1 MTEAT
6 TTARRRNQ
14 LSMLHLGAK
23 NMGWDEDTRRA
34 WMDKLVGQRSGK
46 DCTDAELDRLCTEM
60 RRLGALDNGRPLG
73 RADAGGRGEGRPSRA
88 QLIALKTAAKK
99 LGFSGI
105 DDPGL
110 TTFVR
115 KVAKVDSPRFLTARQ
130 ISHVLVGLERWT
142 QHNDKKE
149 SQHGL

>member
-1 MTEAT
+1 MTDTSST
-6 TTARRRNQ
+6 TRRRAQ

-34 WMDKLVGQRSGK
+34 WMERLTGKRSGK
-46 DCTDAELDRLCTEM
+46 DCSNDELDRLCTEL

-73 RADAGGRGEGRPSRA
+73 RADAGGSGEGRPSRA

-110 TTFVR
+110 ATFVR
-115 KVAKVDSPRFLTARQ
+115 NVAKVDSPRFLTARTV
-130 ISHVLVGLERWT
+130 SHVLVGLNNWNEWN
-142 QHNDKKE
+142 HKKE
-149 SQHGL
+149 QA

>member
-6 TTARRRNQ
+6 ITPRRRNQ

-34 WMDKLVGQRSGK
+34 WMEKLVGKRSGK
-46 DCTDAELDRLCTEM
+46 DCNDMELDRLCTEM

-110 TTFVR
+110 ATFVR
-115 KVAKVDSPRFLTARQ
+115 KVGKVDSPRFLTARTV
-130 ISHVLVGLERWT
+130 SKVLVGLDSWNEWK
-142 QHNDKKE
+142 QKKE
-149 SQHGL
+149 QA